1 MAILGAVSPAQPRA
15 LEIEPLPAPFTPA
28 EARALAGRVVGNVE
42 QALRGKR
49 EAVDL
54 CLIGLAARGHVLV
67 EDVPGVG
74 KSTLAQALARSLDL
88 PFARIQFTSDL
99 LPSDILGVST
109 WEPAQNAF
117 RFRPGP
123 IFNAVILADEINRT
137 PPRTQSALLESMSE
151 GQVSLEGV
159 TRALSKPFLVLATQ
173 NPQEQ
178 QGTYPLPESQLDRF
192 LLRLSLG
199 YPSREVERDLLLNRG
214 TEEPVASL
222 RPVATRTEVLRL
234 QEAVA
239 AVRLDPAVA
248 DYALAIAAATR
259 SSELLALG
267 VSTRGALALA
277 AAARA
282 RALLAGRDHVLPS
295 DVKALSVPVLSH
307 RIQPAGRD
315 AYDVDRGEAER
326 LLAALLDRVPV
337 PE

>member
-1 MAILGAVSPAQPRA
+1 VSTAESRA
-15 LEIEPLPAPFTPA
+15 AEIEPLPPPCAPA
-28 EARALAGRVVGNVE
+28 EARALGERVVANVT

-49 EAVDL
+49 DAVEL
-54 CLIGLAARGHVLV
+54 CLVGLAARGHVLV

-99 LPSDILGVST
+99 LPSDILGIST
-109 WEPAQNAF
+109 WEANQNAF

-123 IFNAVILADEINRT
+123 IFHAVILADEINRT

-159 TRALSKPFLVLATQ
+159 TRILPRPFLVLATQ

-199 YPSREVERDLLLNRG
+199 YPSREVERELLLSRG

-222 RPVATRTEVLRL
+222 KPVASRVEVLGL
-234 QEAVA
+234 QAAVA
-239 AVRLDPAVA
+239 SVRLDPAVA
-248 DYALAIAAATR
+248 DYALAIAGATR
-259 SSELLALG
+259 SSERFALG
-267 VSTRGALALA
+267 VSTRGALSLA

-282 RALLAGRDHVLPS
+282 RALLDGRDHVLPS
-295 DVKALSVPVLSH
+295 DVKALAVPVLSH
-307 RIQPAGRD
+307 RVRPAGRD

-326 LLAALLDRVPV
+326 LLAELLDRVPV

>member
-1 MAILGAVSPAQPRA
+1 VSPAPAESRA
-15 LEIEPLPAPFTPA
+15 PETEPPPFAPA
-28 EARALAGRVVGNVE
+28 EARALAGRVIANVE

-49 EAVDL
+49 EAVEL
-54 CLIGLAARGHVLV
+54 CLVGLAARGHVLV

-109 WEPAQNAF
+109 WEAGQSAF

-159 TRALSKPFLVLATQ
+159 TRALPRPFLVLATQ

-199 YPSREVERDLLLNRG
+199 YPSRAVERALLLERG
-214 TEEPVASL
+214 TEEPVTAL
-222 RPVATRTEVLRL
+222 RPVATRADVLRL
-234 QEAVA
+234 QAAVA
-239 AVRLDPAVA
+239 RVRLDPAVA
-248 DYALAIAAATR
+248 DYALAIADATR
-259 SSELLALG
+259 SSELLAQG

-282 RALLAGRDHVLPS
+282 RALLGGRDYVLPS
-295 DVKALSVPVLSH
+295 DVKALAVPVLSH
-307 RIQPAGRD
+307 RIAPAGRD

-326 LLAALLDRVPV
+326 LLAELLERIPV